1 LAGTLTL
8 FLVLQNIGL
17 PESNYVQIALFGM
30 VLSGTMGF
38 HPDKTI
44 IFNDNMASFTTY
56 DACSCI
62 IASAKSVT
70 VPWES
75 LSLILITRAW
85 VLGPGE

>member
-30 VLSGTMGF
+30 VLWDNGLPSS
-38 HPDKTI
+38 DKTI

-70 VPWES
+70 VPDGIPC
-75 LSLILITRAW
+75 L
-85 VLGPGE
+85 